1 MYDNKR
7 KRYIRRL
14 RLEEAERDERAD
26 DVLPDEDEIS
36 EEDIYKIESDEESAE
51 PDADA
56 EAGEADGSEPSDGED
71 K

>member
-1 MYDNKR
+1 M
-7 KRYIRRL
+7 
-14 RLEEAERDERAD
+14 
-26 DVLPDEDEIS
+26 LPDEDEIS